1 MQLFVCILK
10 SYPKLEELMLTFI
23 ERGLPGCT
31 LLDGRGLRQIMRQD
45 MPIFAQFIAQNAEAE
60 SGSYLLLFVG
70 TEAQVSLCFELS
82 GALCAEQR
90 GLCFS
95 VPLARVERFGGG
107 REG

>member
-10 SYPKLEELMLTFI
+10 SYPKLEELMLTFV

-31 LLDGRGLRQIMRQD
+31 LLDGRGLGQVMRHD
-45 MPIFAQFIAQNAEAE
+45 MPIFAQFVTQLTEAE

-70 TEAQVSLCFELS
+70 TDEQVALCFELS
-82 GALCAEQR
+82 GALCAERR
-90 GLCFS
+90 GIAFS
-95 VPLARVERFGGG
+95 VPVGRFERFGGG